1 MNRLFFVIVLL
12 HLSFTTAANFTQV
25 FEWPDGMDFEWPSE
39 VERTQALESG
49 ASEPDK
55 IIEPHFMAVYR
66 TRIFVSLQKSRRIPE
81 NGDCNKIEDATGLE
95 VDTVGRMWVLDDGSL
110 HCNSKLWIFDLSN
123 NDKTN
128 LIHHFPSSYY
138 LHDLVL
144 DETLNGY
151 FAYIAQ
157 WGEEDIVV
165 FGLERNQS
173 WTVETPGIKLFSIA
187 LSPKDEPRQLYL
199 SNLESNELF
208 SISVTALHNG
218 NLTANP
224 KLIVKWTAVP
234 YRMLMDNHGTMYAAF
249 WKKNYIISWN
259 INQPYQKRRIYEV
272 EKLNTDWPFTF
283 ALDSSGTFWMTVF
296 NKTGKKSS
304 YRLLKAAVG
313 EKPYYIRDCQTTADA
328 SQGKRQTDYS
338 ALIGSLAFFLVLSC
352 TLNIWLTLRMRKS
365 KNSNEKCNAGAVE
378 KPTVQNPV

>member
-1 MNRLFFVIVLL
+1 MKCGLLKIFPFMNETLITV
-12 HLSFTTAANFTQV
+12 
-25 FEWPDGMDFEWPSE
+25 
-39 VERTQALESG
+39 
-49 ASEPDK
+49 
-55 IIEPHFMAVYR
+55 
-66 TRIFVSLQKSRRIPE
+66 E

-199 SNLESNELF
+199 
-208 SISVTALHNG
+208 I
-218 NLTANP
+218 
-224 KLIVKWTAVP
+224 P